1 MACSH
6 AVCRISSVMAAIFTS
21 SLRQTRSRRSCPR
34 RCSLR
39 RSSVR
44 RSITRRSTTRRP
56 CTPLPLSIACSSSR
70 RHSAVRALKKRR
82 ICAAVRPDIRLSVAS
97 NASGGGRRFEDFD
110 GKGSCCLVVGS
121 LAATPTFQN
130 HKRTTAGSA
139 CLASGVLRQVHGP
152 LRGTVCQHRRVR
164 PRSDGSRPHVHGFT
178 KLLTAAPLR
187 SGIATILLAA
197 PPMRAARTAQ
207 RCLTRGARR
216 EVAARVLYT
225 WPRLPSP

>member
-130 HKRTTAGSA
+130 HKRTTAGLRLSSFWGPSTGA
-139 CLASGVLRQVHGP
+139 WARSVGLFVSIAAFAHEVMGHALTSTASP
-152 LRGTVCQHRRVR
+152 N
-164 PRSDGSRPHVHGFT
+164 S
-178 KLLTAAPLR
+178 
-187 SGIATILLAA
+187 
-197 PPMRAARTAQ
+197 
-207 RCLTRGARR
+207 
-216 EVAARVLYT
+216 
-225 WPRLPSP
+225 